1 MTDLLGLIVVHTVGG
16 LYLLSVSACVCGQIM
31 RVKEKWCS
39 PYFITSA
46 SMPRVVLCL
55 PTLTA
60 YQRCP
65 NQIMAFHYPVFLH
78 SFSNPQ
84 LMKIIVECPEDRL
97 EPEVIALGLYNYAAE
112 QK

>member
-1 MTDLLGLIVVHTVGG
+1 MNVTLRLLLNLSFDPSLRQEIVKEAFLPKLTDLLGLIVVHTVGG

-65 NQIMAFHYPVFLH
+65 NQIMAF
-78 SFSNPQ
+78 Q
-84 LMKIIVECPEDRL
+84 
-97 EPEVIALGLYNYAAE
+97 
-112 QK
+112 